1 VPDENK
7 TLNGPRTRCTEHDA
21 NEPET
26 RGAAVADAAAVKLN
40 DEQFCATIPA
50 VLRAAERSAN
60 AMGAADEGLDA
71 AGVANT
77 TAAAAPTRCC
87 CCGEGV
93 EVLRIRGEE
102 AREGREARSGKL
114 FFSFSRSEN
123 FSKKNSHQERSASR
137 ASSISLG
144 VLPLRRATTEIMP
157 TPLKRNFRFAIDRG
171 GTFTDVFAT
180 IDADD
185 DNDQSSSRPL
195 RPREVV
201 VKLLSEDPSNYPD
214 APREGIRRVLED
226 VTGIPHPRDRPLDTS
241 RIAAIRMGTTV
252 ATNALL
258 ERRGERCALL
268 TTRGFRDLLRIGNQA
283 RPNIF
288 DLRVRTPGVLP
299 EEFVEV
305 DECVTLP
312 LLNYN
317 SSKNG
322 DERTTTT
329 KRDDDG
335 DEDDSNSNSPHSSLL
350 PPATLRAR
358 AGIDL
363 DLAARSDALNLAEAK
378 AEAVQR
384 GIDPSLVRFVECST
398 GETALVRRPPDLVQ
412 ARKDLESL
420 LRKGYRSVAIVF
432 KHAAVFPDHEVAV
445 GRLAEQLGFQQV
457 SLSHAVARAVRI
469 VPRAH
474 TAAADAYLTP
484 AIVRYVSMF
493 TAGFDAGISDGSVD
507 VQFMQSDGGLAPA
520 ARFSGHLAIL
530 SGPAG
535 GYVGYA
541 RTTRWGRRDA
551 RVGSLSS
558 TRVVKPE
565 EGRSGGGGGGVQKDQ
580 LEEQVEEGNTFFKP
594 SPDQVIGFDMG
605 GTSTDISRFA
615 SASGFEHVHECVTA
629 GVTLSAPQLDIN
641 TVAAG
646 GGSLLRY
653 EHGMLA
659 VGPGSAGAHPGPACY
674 RKPGGLAAVTDANVV
689 LGRLQPAFFPRIF
702 GNTEDQPL
710 DVEASSR
717 ALSQIL
723 EQVNAD
729 AAIRGRVPL
738 SSTDELALGF
748 VDVAVEAMCR
758 PIRALTQ
765 AKGHDAARHVLAV
778 FGGAGAQHACGVAR
792 ALGMR
797 TAFVHRHAGVL
808 SAVGIAAA
816 DVAVEAREP
825 AAAVLPQLVEGGEE
839 EKGKEENSSS
849 SLVAAD
855 LHAKLEGL
863 QSRAQAQL
871 EAQGFDPA
879 SSISSERFLN
889 LRYEGTD
896 VAVMVPVAASS
907 SSSSS
912 SDSSSSSSLDLA
924 AVSRAFERAYRREFG
939 FVLEGRVVV
948 VDDVRVRCVGK
959 QQASFAGDEEEGKDE
974 GEEEEGLEFEK
985 LPLPLPRPA
994 ATVSACFSAGG
1005 RQQTPVFEL
1014 SALTR
1019 GQSIEG
1025 PALLSAG
1032 TCTVVVEPGAR
1043 AVVVRGGSVR
1053 IDLFDDDDDESD
1065 EGSASASTAAA
1076 AALPSSSPSP
1086 SLSLPDPVR
1095 LALFSHRFMSI
1106 AEQMGRVLARTSV
1119 SVNIK
1124 ERLDVSCALFSG
1136 EDGSL
1141 VANAPH
1147 LPVHLGAM
1155 SEAVRYQVRHWC
1167 GGGGGEEG
1175 AAGAGSGGRSG
1186 GGKQEEE
1193 EEENEGLFPGDVLCS
1208 NHPQLAGG
1216 SHLPDITIITPVFE
1230 SDEIVPDEKNKKG
1243 RPRSKPIFFVASR
1256 GHHADVGGATP
1267 GSMPPHSTS
1276 LDQEEAAIVSFKLV
1290 RKGGAFDEKGITE
1303 ILTKA
1308 GTRALSDNLSD
1319 LRAQVAANAR
1329 GISLVRSLISEH
1341 GRGTVLA
1348 YMGHIQRN
1356 AEGAVRDM
1364 LRKFAAATAE
1374 KQQQKR
1380 AEVQEKKKS
1389 SPSPSSPSK
1398 TPLPPPSSPSPTTT
1412 NNVVVV
1418 SALDRMDDGTPIS
1431 LVVSVDCASGSAEF
1445 DFTGTGPQVR
1455 GNTNAPPAVT
1465 SSAVIY
1471 SLRAMVDADIPL
1483 NQGCL
1488 TPVTIKIPENSILS
1502 PSPGAAV
1509 VGGNVLT
1516 SQRVTDVVLRAF
1528 GAAAASQGCMN
1539 NFTFGDGQ
1547 LGYYETVAGGSGAGP
1562 GWHGASG
1569 VQSHMTNTR
1578 ITDPEVLER
1587 RLPVVLREFSLRTG
1601 SGGSGKFRG
1610 GDGVVREVEFLRPLT
1625 ACLLSERR
1633 SLAPFGLEGGGE
1645 AQRGMNL
1652 LIKREKEKKVEERVG
1667 EEEFSSSPPLFR
1679 ELVVN
1684 LGGKA
1689 TVEVEAGDRIRI
1701 LTPGGGGFGKEE
1713 EEEGEEGEE
1722 GDEEEK
1728 KAAST
1733 SLPSSA
1739 AAHVPRASG
1748 SIHAYAQ
1755 AQETA

>member
-1 VPDENK
+1 MPDP
-7 TLNGPRTRCTEHDA
+7 PRRT
-21 NEPET
+21 
-26 RGAAVADAAAVKLN
+26 
-40 DEQFCATIPA
+40 
-50 VLRAAERSAN
+50 
-60 AMGAADEGLDA
+60 
-71 AGVANT
+71 
-77 TAAAAPTRCC
+77 
-87 CCGEGV
+87 
-93 EVLRIRGEE
+93 
-102 AREGREARSGKL
+102 
-114 FFSFSRSEN
+114 
-123 FSKKNSHQERSASR
+123 
-137 ASSISLG
+137 
-144 VLPLRRATTEIMP
+144 
-157 TPLKRNFRFAIDRG
+157 FRFAIDRG
-171 GTFTDVFAT
+171 GTFTDVYAT

-185 DNDQSSSRPL
+185 VAADGRRPP
-195 RPREVV
+195 RREVV

-214 APREGIRRVLED
+214 APREGIRRVLESE
-226 VTGIPHPRDRPLDTS
+226 TGIPHPRDRPLDTS

-268 TTRGFRDLLRIGNQA
+268 ATKGFGDLLRIGNQA

-317 SSKNG
+317 KRGGGGGGGAGGG
-322 DERTTTT
+322 DDTTTT
-329 KRDDDG
+329 TNDDDDG
-335 DEDDSNSNSPHSSLL
+335 SRAHFSPQG
-350 PPATLRAR
+350 AAR
-358 AGIDL
+358 AGLDL
-363 DLAARSDALNLAEAK
+363 ELAARADAQALAEAK
-378 AEAVQR
+378 AEAAR
-384 GIDPSLVRFVECST
+384 AGIDPALVRFVECST
-398 GETALVRRPPDLVQ
+398 GETALVRRPPDLAA
-412 ARKDLESL
+412 ARRDLERL
-420 LRKGYRSVAIVF
+420 LARGFRSVAVAF
-432 KHAAVFPDHEVAV
+432 KHAAVFPDHELAV
-445 GRLAEQLGFQQV
+445 GALARELGFAQV
-457 SLSHAVARAVRI
+457 SLSHAVARAVRL

-484 AIVRYVSMF
+484 AIARYVSAF
-493 TAGFDAGISDGSVD
+493 TAGFDAGIGDGGVD

-541 RTTRWGRRDA
+541 RTTKWGRRDS
-551 RVGSLSS
+551 RVIGSGAGGKGPGPKPS
-558 TRVVKPE
+558 TI
-565 EGRSGGGGGGVQKDQ
+565 
-580 LEEQVEEGNTFFKP
+580 TKP

-605 GTSTDISRFA
+605 GTSTDVSRFA
-615 SASGFEHVHECVTA
+615 LATGFEHVHEAVTA

-646 GGSLLRY
+646 GGSLLRF

-674 RKPGGLAAVTDANVV
+674 RKRGGLAAVTDANVV
-689 LGRLQPAFFPRIF
+689 LGRLQPDFFPRIF
-702 GNTEDQPL
+702 GASENEPL
-710 DVEASSR
+710 DVEASRR
-717 ALSQIL
+717 ALAEIL
-723 EQVNAD
+723 EEVNAD
-729 AAIRGRVPL
+729 AAVRGRDPIPSV
-738 SSTDELALGF
+738 DELALGF
-748 VDVAVEAMCR
+748 VAVAVEAMCR

-765 AKGHDAARHVLAV
+765 AKGHDAAAHSLAV

-825 AAAVLPQLVEGGEE
+825 AAEVLPAAEEEGKEGKEEE
-839 EKGKEENSSS
+839 EKEVGASSGAS
-849 SLVAAD
+849 GRLR
-855 LHAKLEGL
+855 AKLDAL
-863 QSRAQAQL
+863 QSRAEAQL
-871 EAQGFDPA
+871 RAQGFESP

-896 VAVMVPVAASS
+896 VAVMVPVQAASA
-907 SSSSS
+907 
-912 SDSSSSSSLDLA
+912 DSSSLSSPPSSSNLDLDLA

-939 FVLEGRVVV
+939 FVLEGRAVV

-959 QQASFAGDEEEGKDE
+959 QQLAAASFA
-974 GEEEEGLEFEK
+974 EEEEKDEDGDEIELLEEK
-985 LPLPLPRPA
+985 PLPAPA
-994 ATVSACFSAGG
+994 ATVSACFSSGG
-1005 RQQTPVFEL
+1005 RQDTPVFEL
-1014 SALTR
+1014 SALSR
-1019 GQSIEG
+1019 GQGVPG

-1032 TCTVVVEPGAR
+1032 TCTIVVEPRAR
-1043 AVVVRGGSVR
+1043 AVVVQGGSVR
-1053 IDLFDDDDDESD
+1053 IDLFDDADLFDDDGKTE
-1065 EGSASASTAAA
+1065 SASTALAVGSSPSSPPSHS
-1076 AALPSSSPSP
+1076 PSSSPSP
-1086 SLSLPDPVR
+1086 PDPVR
-1095 LALFSHRFMSI
+1095 LALFSHRFMGI
-1106 AEQMGRVLARTSV
+1106 AEQMGRVLARTAV

-1124 ERLDVSCALFSG
+1124 ERLDFSCALFSG

-1167 GGGGGEEG
+1167 GSGGGGK
-1175 AAGAGSGGRSG
+1175 GSGGGERASG
-1186 GGKQEEE
+1186 DAGVDPGEEE
-1193 EEENEGLFPGDVLCS
+1193 EGLFPGDVLCS

-1216 SHLPDITIITPVFE
+1216 SHLPDITVITPVFE
-1230 SDEIVPDEKNKKG
+1230 ESDDDGGDEGEGTDDMRGSKRKK
-1243 RPRSKPIFFVASR
+1243 SPIFFVASR

-1276 LDQEEAAIVSFKLV
+1276 LSEEGAAIVSFKLV
-1290 RKGGAFDEKGITE
+1290 RRGGVFDEAGISR
-1303 ILTKA
+1303 ILKEA

-1329 GISLVRSLISEH
+1329 GISLVKALIREH
-1341 GRGTVLA
+1341 GRGTVLG

-1356 AEGAVRDM
+1356 AEGAVRAM
-1364 LRKFAAATAE
+1364 LRKFAAETAE
-1374 KQQQKR
+1374 KQER
-1380 AEVQEKKKS
+1380 AKKQERAGR
-1389 SPSPSSPSK
+1389 
-1398 TPLPPPSSPSPTTT
+1398 PPPSSSEEEKNPPSDS
-1412 NNVVVV
+1412 NKIVVVR
-1418 SALDRMDDGTPIS
+1418 ALDRMDDGTPIS
-1431 LVVSVDCASGSAEF
+1431 LRVSVDRDSGSAEF
-1445 DFTGTGPQVR
+1445 DFAGTGPQVR
-1455 GNTNAPPAVT
+1455 GNANAPPAVT

-1488 TPVTIKIPENSILS
+1488 APVKIRIPPRSILS
-1502 PSPGAAV
+1502 PSAGAAV

-1516 SQRVTDVVLRAF
+1516 SQRVTDVVLKAF

-1539 NFTFGDGQ
+1539 NFTFGDEA

-1569 VQSHMTNTR
+1569 VQTHMTNTR

-1587 RLPVVLREFSLRTG
+1587 RLPVALREFSLRRG
-1601 SGGSGKFRG
+1601 SGGRGQFRG

-1633 SLAPFGLEGGGE
+1633 SLAPFGLEGGGD
-1645 AQRGMNL
+1645 AQRGVNL
-1652 LIKREKEKKVEERVG
+1652 LITREKKKRVGGGG
-1667 EEEFSSSPPLFR
+1667 EEEEEEGEEEGGEQAFSSSSSSAQSSLSR
-1679 ELVVN
+1679 ELVIN

-1689 TVEVEAGDRIRI
+1689 TVEVETGDRIRI
-1701 LTPGGGGFGKEE
+1701 LTPGGGGFGKEG
-1713 EEEGEEGEE
+1713 EGEEGEGGE
-1722 GDEEEK
+1722 EDEERG
-1728 KAAST
+1728 ALT
-1733 SLPSSA
+1733 LPSSA
-1739 AAHVPRASG
+1739 GAAAAVPRASG
-1748 SIHAYAQ
+1748 SVHAYAQ